1 MKKEEFLLY
10 SENIILPT
18 FIELEGRYY
27 PTYASKLHPFC
38 ITTLGEHNITITL
51 CEALKI
57 KKKKE
62 PVEEFMYSEI
72 SDIEISVV
80 KKPNAVL
87 FLPGTRISLDLI
99 LSFENGR
106 RLHLECETIRILPQI
121 INLFSKK
128 SITVKDPLNLEHIF
142 LSKDSI
148 EEVYEYLESN
158 LENMAKEKGISIFRL
173 KQTED

>member
-1 MKKEEFLLY
+1 MKKEEFWIY
-10 SENIILPT
+10 SQKRILPT

-27 PTYASKLHPFC
+27 PTYASKLPPFC
-38 ITTLGEHNITITL
+38 ITTFGELNITITL
-51 CEALKI
+51 CEALRI

-72 SDIEISVV
+72 SNIEVSVV
-80 KKPNAVL
+80 KKLTAVL
-87 FLPGTRISLDLI
+87 FLPGTRINLDLI
-99 LSFENGR
+99 LNFKNGR
-106 RLHLECETIRILPQI
+106 RLHLECETIRVLPQI
-121 INLFSKK
+121 INILSKQR
-128 SITVKDPLNLEHIF
+128 ITVKDPLDLEHIF
-142 LSKDSI
+142 ISKDSI